1 VTELIPYLNAL
12 ARHDGSDLYLTTGAP
27 PCAKFNG
34 KMKIL
39 RDEPLKPGEVGEL
52 AKTLMDEEQSK
63 LFAHDLELNVAL
75 SLAGIGRFRVNIFHQ
90 RNQIS
95 MVVRNVKMDI
105 PSFASLNLPT
115 ILQDVVLA
123 KRGLLLFVGATGSG
137 KSSSLAALIDHRNE
151 TCMGHIVTIED
162 PVEFVHKHKKSVI
175 SQREVGVDTRSYH
188 DALKNTLRQAPD
200 VILVG
205 EIRDQETMEHVLN
218 YAETG
223 HLVISTLNAN
233 NTNQGIDRIVNF
245 FPDSRRN
252 QVLQDL
258 SNNLVC
264 IASQR
269 LIPTT
274 KGGRIPAVEVL
285 LGTPRSKELIADG
298 KVIELRQAMEKSNT
312 AGMQTFDQ
320 SLFEL
325 VRSGKVDME
334 VAIHHADSADNL
346 RMKLKLNQGAVN
358 KIESLSAGVSGTR
371 TH

>member
-1 VTELIPYLNAL
+1 MTELTPYLNAL
-12 ARHDGSDLYLTTGAP
+12 ARHDGSDLYLTTGAS

-34 KMKIL
+34 KMKNL
-39 RDEPLKPGEVGEL
+39 RDKPLKPGEVGAM
-52 AKTLMDEEQSK
+52 AKRLMDKEQQQI
-63 LFAHDLELNVAL
+63 FEHELELNIAL
-75 SLAGIGRFRVNIFHQ
+75 SLAGVGRFRVNIFHQ

-95 MVVRNVKMDI
+95 MVVHNIKMTV
-105 PSFASLNLPT
+105 PSFQSLNLPE
-115 ILQDVVLA
+115 ILQDTIMA
-123 KRGLLLFVGATGSG
+123 KRGFILFVGATGSG
-137 KSSSLAALIDHRNE
+137 KTTSLAALIDHRN
-151 TCMGHIVTIED
+151 TLSMGHIVTIED

-175 SQREVGVDTRSYH
+175 SQREVGVDTRSFH

-205 EIRDQETMEHVLN
+205 EIRDQITMEHILN

-223 HLVISTLNAN
+223 HLVISCLHANNAN
-233 NTNQGIDRIVNF
+233 QAIDRIVNF
-245 FPDSRRN
+245 FPDTRRN

-274 KGGRIPAVEVL
+274 TGGRIPAVEIL
-285 LGTPRSKELIADG
+285 LGTPRSKELIASG
-298 KVIELRQAMEKSNT
+298 KIVQLKEAMKKSHT
-312 AGMQTFDQ
+312 TGMQTFDQ

-325 VRSGKVDME
+325 VREGKVDME
-334 VAIHHADSADNL
+334 MAINHADSADNL
-346 RMKLKLNQGAVN
+346 TAKLKLNHGAIN
-358 KIESLSAGVSGTR
+358 KVERLGTR

>member
-1 VTELIPYLNAL
+1 VTELTPYLNAL
-12 ARHDGSDLYLTTGAP
+12 ARHEGTDLYLTTGAP
-27 PCAKFNG
+27 PSAKFNG
-34 KMKIL
+34 KMKTL
-39 RDEPLKPGEVGEL
+39 RDEPLLPGEVG
-52 AKTLMDEEQSK
+52 AMARHIMDEEQRK
-63 LFAHDLELNVAL
+63 LFAHDLEINVAL
-75 SLAGIGRFRVNIFHQ
+75 SLAGVGRFRVNIFHQ

-95 MVVRNVKMDI
+95 MVIRNIKMDI
-105 PSFASLNLPT
+105 PSFSSLHLPE
-115 ILQDVVLA
+115 ILQHIA
-123 KRGLLLFVGATGSG
+123 MTKKGLLLFVGATGSG
-137 KSSSLAALIDHRNE
+137 KSTSLAALIDHRNANS
-151 TCMGHIVTIED
+151 TGHIVTIED

-175 SQREVGVDTRSYH
+175 SQREVGVDTRSFH

-205 EIRDQETMEHVLN
+205 DIRDKETLEHVLN

-223 HLVISTLNAN
+223 HLVLSCLNAN
-233 NTNQGIDRIVNF
+233 NAKQAIDRLANF
-245 FPDSRRN
+245 YPDSRRN

-274 KGGRIPAVEVL
+274 RGGRIPAVEIL
-285 LGTPRSKELIADG
+285 LGTPKSKELIAND
-298 KVIELRQAMEKSNT
+298 KVLELKEAMEKSNT

-320 SLFEL
+320 ALFDL
-325 VRSGKVDME
+325 VRSGKVDMD

-346 RMKLKLNQGAVN
+346 RSKLKLNHRAVN
-358 KIESLSAGVSGTR
+358 KIERLGIR

>member
-1 VTELIPYLNAL
+1 VTDLTPYLNAL

-34 KMKIL
+34 KMKLL
-39 RDEPLKPGEVGEL
+39 RDEPLKPNEV
-52 AKTLMDEEQSK
+52 ADMARRLMDEEQQK
-63 LFAHDLELNVAL
+63 LFDHNLELNIAL
-75 SLAGIGRFRVNIFHQ
+75 SLAGVGRFRVNIFHQ

-95 MVVRNVKMDI
+95 MVIRNIRMDV
-105 PSFASLNLPT
+105 PSFESLNLPN
-115 ILQDVVLA
+115 VLRDAVTA

-137 KSSSLAALIDHRNE
+137 KSTSLAALIDHRNE
-151 TCMGHIVTIED
+151 TSMGHIVTIED

-175 SQREVGVDTRSYH
+175 SQREVGVDTRSFH
-188 DALKNTLRQAPD
+188 EALKNTLRQAPD
-200 VILVG
+200 VILIG

-223 HLVISTLNAN
+223 HLVISSLHANNAN
-233 NTNQGIDRIVNF
+233 QAIDRIVNF

-269 LIPTT
+269 LLPTT
-274 KGGRIPAVEVL
+274 NGGRIPAVEVL
-285 LGTPRSKELIADG
+285 LGTPRSKELISNG
-298 KVIELRQAMEKSNT
+298 KILELKAAMEKSNT
-312 AGMQTFDQ
+312 TGMQTFDQ
-320 SLFEL
+320 ALFEL

-334 VAIHHADSADNL
+334 VAIHHADSANNL
-346 RMKLKLNQGAVN
+346 RLKLKLNQGVVKKVIKN
-358 KIESLSAGVSGTR
+358 IEGGNLR

>member
-1 VTELIPYLNAL
+1 MTELTPYLNAL
-12 ARHDGSDLYLTTGAP
+12 SRHDGTDLYLTTGAS

-34 KMKIL
+34 KMKVL
-39 RDEPLKPGEVGEL
+39 RDEPLKPDEVGMM
-52 AKTLMDEEQSK
+52 ARRLMDEEQLK
-63 LFAHDLELNVAL
+63 TFEHDLEINIAL
-75 SLAGIGRFRVNIFHQ
+75 SLAGVGRFRVNIFHQ

-95 MVVRNVKMDI
+95 MVVRNIKMEI
-105 PSFASLNLPT
+105 PSFESLNLPS
-115 ILQDVVLA
+115 ILQDAVTA

-137 KSSSLAALIDHRNE
+137 KSTSLAALIDHRNE
-151 TCMGHIVTIED
+151 TMPGHIVTIED

-175 SQREVGVDTRSYH
+175 SQREVGVDTRSFH

-205 EIRDQETMEHVLN
+205 EIRDPETMEHILN

-223 HLVISTLNAN
+223 HLVISSMNAN
-233 NTNQGIDRIVNF
+233 NANQAIERIVNF

-269 LIPTT
+269 LLPTT
-274 KGGRIPAVEVL
+274 TGGRIPAVEVL
-285 LGTPRSKELIADG
+285 LGTPRSKELIASG
-298 KVIELRQAMEKSNT
+298 KILELKEAMDKSNT
-312 AGMQTFDQ
+312 TGMQTFDQ
-320 SLFEL
+320 ALFDL
-325 VRSGKVDME
+325 VRGGKVDME
-334 VAIHHADSADNL
+334 VAIHHADSEKNL
-346 RMKLKLNQGAVN
+346 RLKLKLNQGARTKV
-358 KIESLSAGVSGTR
+358 STLGVR

>member
-1 VTELIPYLNAL
+1 MTELTPYLNAL
-12 ARHDGSDLYLTTGAP
+12 ARHDGSDLYLTTGAS

-39 RDEPLKPGEVGEL
+39 RDEPLKLGEVGAM
-52 AKTLMDEEQSK
+52 AKRLMDEEQLK
-63 LFAHDLELNVAL
+63 IFEHDLELNIAL
-75 SLAGIGRFRVNIFHQ
+75 SLAGVGRFRVNIFHQ

-95 MVVRNVKMDI
+95 MVVRNVKMDV
-105 PSFASLNLPT
+105 PKFKNLNLPDILKDT
-115 ILQDVVLA
+115 IMA
-123 KRGLLLFVGATGSG
+123 KCGLILFVGATGSG
-137 KSSSLAALIDHRNE
+137 KTTSLAALIDHRNSLA
-151 TCMGHIVTIED
+151 TGHIITIED

-175 SQREVGVDTRSYH
+175 SQREVGVDTRSFH

-205 EIRDQETMEHVLN
+205 EIRDQMTMEYILN

-223 HLVISTLNAN
+223 HLVISCMNAN
-233 NTNQGIDRIVNF
+233 NANQAIDRIVNF

-269 LIPTT
+269 LLPAMA
-274 KGGRIPAVEVL
+274 GGRIPAVEIL
-285 LGTPRSKELIADG
+285 LGTPRSKELIANG
-298 KVIELRQAMEKSNT
+298 KIIQLKEAMEKSHT

-320 SLFEL
+320 ALFDL
-325 VRSGKVDME
+325 VLEGKVDME
-334 VAIHHADSADNL
+334 MAIHYADSAENL
-346 RMKLKLNQGAVN
+346 RSKLRLNQGALN
-358 KIESLSAGVSGTR
+358 KIERLGIR